1 MSRRRAA
8 KKRSILPDPK
18 FGDELI
24 GKFINHVM
32 REGKKSIAARIVYT
46 ALDIIAEKMSKTHDK
61 DKKPVSE
68 SVALA
73 FFKEALEN
81 IYPVVEVRSRRV
93 GGATYQVPVEI
104 RPSRRVT
111 LAICWLIEGAGQRK
125 EKTMGQRLA
134 NEILD
139 AKDNRGVAIRKRD
152 DMRRMAQAN
161 QAFAHFHWKDSN

>member
-61 DKKPVSE
+61 DKKPVSG
-68 SVALA
+68 SVALT

-81 IYPVVEVRSRRV
+81 LYPVVAAYKHLHSLQKRSFPLFRRK
-93 GGATYQVPVEI
+93 GNLLTSP
-104 RPSRRVT
+104 P
-111 LAICWLIEGAGQRK
+111 
-125 EKTMGQRLA
+125 
-134 NEILD
+134 
-139 AKDNRGVAIRKRD
+139 
-152 DMRRMAQAN
+152 
-161 QAFAHFHWKDSN
+161 